1 MDRQHL
7 RRHSHLRPPQ
17 PLPQPQPADY
27 TLMARVLIFA
37 SLATIVIM
45 VGFLVTS

>member
-1 MDRQHL
+1 M
-7 RRHSHLRPPQ
+7 RRRSHLRPPQ
-17 PLPQPQPADY
+17 PLHEPLQSTRY
-27 TLMARVLIFA
+27 EIMAPVLIFA